1 VSLVTYPYVMRPP
14 VAPSF
19 VPHNR
24 RNPIEVHYLQAVVGR
39 DDALG
44 GMMAPGAPVLTGSGD
59 GQQAFD
65 KEATHHDLADLAP
78 LETDAVRSAP
88 HQSLV
93 EEGSVTALA
102 PEDAKLAAEGPAGEK
117 SGVVLDVL
125 NDLVNGPSLGD
136 I

>member
-1 VSLVTYPYVMRPP
+1 VIRPS

-24 RNPIEVHYLQAVVGR
+24 RNPIEVHYLQAVAAR

-44 GMMAPGAPVLTGSGD
+44 GLMAPGAQVLATSGD
-59 GQQAFD
+59 GQQDLD

-102 PEDAKLAAEGPAGEK
+102 PEDAKSAVEAPTGEK